1 MAIRIVDHG
10 SSCSTPVS
18 SREAAIC
25 RWVGLHTRADLS
37 CDQPTD
43 ACGYIA
49 ADAVVCLRDAAL
61 AEADG
66 WLTAVLPEYASL
78 ATVQRGEAA

>member
-1 MAIRIVDHG
+1 MSNGV
-10 SSCSTPVS
+10 
-18 SREAAIC
+18 
-25 RWVGLHTRADLS
+25 ADLFRRAGWRTRVDLA

-49 ADAVVCLRDAAL
+49 ADAVVRLRDAAL

-66 WLTAVLPEYASL
+66 WMGAALPDYSSL
-78 ATVQRGEAA
+78 GSVRRGEA